1 MGIILIIEDNFEIRE
16 NISEILQLAKYQ
28 VIVAENGK
36 QGAELA
42 LKHLPDVIL
51 CDIMMDLL
59 DGYGVL
65 YMLKKHI
72 ETSTIPFIFITAKTQ
87 MQDLR
92 KGMEMGADDYLI
104 KPFNNIELLS
114 AIETRLKK
122 RDVQKEYYSKSMQNL
137 NQLVLNKEGLEEF
150 KEIIEQ
156 RKYRIFKRRQVVHYE
171 GDKVTG
177 IYLII
182 DGKVKVSKIAEDGR
196 ELIVGIFSTDE
207 FIGAN
212 VILSQKVYPDTAVAL
227 EDCTLC
233 FFSIQQLEKLI
244 QLYPNLAGKFI
255 KILSNE
261 ICEKEEQ
268 LLQLAYHSVRKRIAE
283 VLLRYSRQ
291 NCPNGEYITLGRTEL
306 ASLSGTASETV
317 SRTLTEFENEG
328 MITKVRNGLSLVDIP
343 KLSRLKN

>member
-1 MGIILIIEDNFEIRE
+1 M
-16 NISEILQLAKYQ
+16 
-28 VIVAENGK
+28 
-36 QGAELA
+36 
-42 LKHLPDVIL
+42 
-51 CDIMMDLL
+51 
-59 DGYGVL
+59 
-65 YMLKKHI
+65 
-72 ETSTIPFIFITAKTQ
+72 
-87 MQDLR
+87 
-92 KGMEMGADDYLI
+92 
-104 KPFNNIELLS
+104 
-114 AIETRLKK
+114 
-122 RDVQKEYYSKSMQNL
+122 
-137 NQLVLNKEGLEEF
+137 
-150 KEIIEQ
+150 
-156 RKYRIFKRRQVVHYE
+156 
-171 GDKVTG
+171 
-177 IYLII
+177 
-182 DGKVKVSKIAEDGR
+182 
-196 ELIVGIFSTDE
+196 
-207 FIGAN
+207 
-212 VILSQKVYPDTAVAL
+212 AL

-233 FFSIQQLEKLI
+233 FFSIEQLEKLI